1 MKKIL
6 SLLVALVLLCGIAVA
21 EVTYVDEGFNYEIA
35 ENTEGKEIRIA
46 VLMVNNNP
54 FWVDVESGAKA
65 IQETM
70 AKYNCTVDIQT
81 IEDFDGQVFADAIDN
96 CIIMEYDAICTVGVS
111 DAIIPAIERATEA
124 GIKVYTFNSDT
135 SEECS
140 RIAFHGQD
148 LYGAGELAG

>member
-35 ENTEGKEIRIA
+35 ENTEGKEVRIA

-70 AKYNCTVDIQT
+70 KKYNCTVDIQT
-81 IEDFDGQVFADAIDN
+81 IEDFDA
-96 CIIMEYDAICTVGVS
+96 
-111 DAIIPAIERATEA
+111 
-124 GIKVYTFNSDT
+124 
-135 SEECS
+135 
-140 RIAFHGQD
+140 
-148 LYGAGELAG
+148 

>member
-6 SLLVALVLLCGIAVA
+6 SLLVALVLMLGCIAVA
-21 EVTYVDEGFNYEIA
+21 EVNFVDEGFNYEIA
-35 ENTEGKEIRIA
+35 ENTEGKEVRIA

-70 AKYNCTVDIQT
+70 KKYNCTVDIQT
-81 IEDFDGQVFADAIDN
+81 IKDFDAQVFADAIDN

-111 DAIIPAIERATEA
+111 DAIIPAVDRATEA

-140 RIAFHGQD
+140 RIAFHG
-148 LYGAGELAG
+148 